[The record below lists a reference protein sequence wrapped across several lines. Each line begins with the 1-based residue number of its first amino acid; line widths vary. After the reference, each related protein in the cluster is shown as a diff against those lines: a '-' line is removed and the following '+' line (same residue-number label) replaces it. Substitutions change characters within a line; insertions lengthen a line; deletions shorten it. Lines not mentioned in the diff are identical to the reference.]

1 MVDNDM
7 PRATSLTQSGT
18 ESSAVIF
25 ASSAAAKE
33 ATRASAGSRN
43 DDAISEAWST
53 VDVART

>member
-1 MVDNDM
+1 M